1 MIEWKLLL
9 ARVLAFAFIAKI
21 AVERERLTGDVP
33 NVLTLAGLVAGF
45 GLAYRFSY
53 VVPSLIAFVILAL
66 PTLWAFSRYWV
77 DATVVRLTLAVGALL
92 SPAAAGVTLLLGM
105 LWVRALHQQQARWRQ
120 ASRTPPRLA
129 SSPRV
134 VALTVMG
141 GLAGVGASF
150 VD

>member
-1 MIEWKLLL
+1 MNEPQLL
-9 ARVLAFAFIAKI
+9 ARALVFIVI
-21 AVERERLTGDVP
+21 AATAIERERLTGDVP
-33 NVLTLAGLVAGF
+33 NALTLGGVVGGF
-45 GLAYRFSY
+45 GLAYAFSY
-53 VVPSLIAFVILAL
+53 VVPSLIAFGILAL

-77 DATVVRLTLAVGALL
+77 DATVVRLALAIGALL
-92 SPAAAGVTLLLGM
+92 SPAAAGATLILGM
-105 LWVRALHQQQARWRQ
+105 IWVRALHRQQARWRQ

-134 VALTVMG
+134 VALTVLG